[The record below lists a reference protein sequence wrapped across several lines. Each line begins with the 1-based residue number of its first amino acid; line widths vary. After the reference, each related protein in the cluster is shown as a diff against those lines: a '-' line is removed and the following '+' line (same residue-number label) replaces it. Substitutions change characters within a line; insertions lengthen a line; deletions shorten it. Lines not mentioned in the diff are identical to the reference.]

1 MFVYQST
8 LDTLELKKD
17 RGIDYVFSWKSKGIY
32 TSKLKPFCTA
42 YLRSIKVAGY
52 KVRKVFDKDPLAVEQ
67 NNYET
72 KIAIAYVVCDLGTWR
87 NNPLRNFA

>member
-1 MFVYQST
+1 MFLVGSQ
-8 LDTLELKKD
+8 
-17 RGIDYVFSWKSKGIY
+17 RGYI
-32 TSKLKPFCTA
+32 LLN
-42 YLRSIKVAGY
+42 LRSIKVAGY

-72 KIAIAYVVCDLGTWR
+72 KIVIAYVVCDLGTWR